1 MLQGLADLLVFIIII
16 IIIIF
21 NLSFWFAMIWVGFP
35 FLFEEERGYD
45 FGGQF
50 AVIYCLQNGK
60 EERERERER
69 ERYDL
74 EV

>member
-1 MLQGLADLLVFIIII
+1 MVVGLVKLYCQYSFKEGNMLQGLADLLVFIIIV

-45 FGGQF
+45 FGG
-50 AVIYCLQNGK
+50 
-60 EERERERER
+60 
-69 ERYDL
+69 
-74 EV
+74 